1 MVGRFVSNVSTQNWW
16 RSQGIMIFWGTNT
29 RVFVP
34 PPLCSTVQRRCNGGT
49 DVCGHLFGW
58 VMMHLGQGMQ
68 GSHSGFNQIQ
78 KLVGGFNHL
87 EKYEVNGK
95 DYPIYYGKNVW
106 NHQPESQVWY
116 HSFTTENDVFPLAEQ
131 YVHKTCCI
139 LIILGMRLCWTCN
152 TTCWWIGKKQNRE
165 VINQV
170 RQNSNRQNS
179 NYNNGM
185 QRKCVLNPARICHWK
200 SWSQQNLANWFD
212 YR

>member
-68 GSHSGFNQIQ
+68 GSHSGFNHIQ

-106 NHQPESQVWY
+106 NHQPVIGMVWKQCPM
-116 HSFTTENDVFPLAEQ
+116 SFQTIYDDLLNLKWWCSISCVKLPERSTFECAN
-131 YVHKTCCI
+131 
-139 LIILGMRLCWTCN
+139 RLLRPQLFFW
-152 TTCWWIGKKQNRE
+152 
-165 VINQV
+165 
-170 RQNSNRQNS
+170 
-179 NYNNGM
+179 
-185 QRKCVLNPARICHWK
+185 
-200 SWSQQNLANWFD
+200 
-212 YR
+212 